1 MPATITV
8 DRGMELEKDLIAPA
22 DVANLEARPVALRRQ
37 PLLQSVGEA
46 TAKQS
51 FFRNLIVEPIAGQI
65 ELFADL
71 IRRHTKP
78 VGQWSRRDPSCSPR
92 PERECPRPA

>member
-1 MPATITV
+1 
-8 DRGMELEKDLIAPA
+8 
-22 DVANLEARPVALRRQ
+22 
-37 PLLQSVGEA
+37 
-46 TAKQS
+46 
-51 FFRNLIVEPIAGQI
+51 
-65 ELFADL
+65 LFADL